1 MAASVN
7 KFHLDFETRSC
18 VDLKSVGAWH
28 YTMHPSTEITCATIF
43 DPRTKR
49 KTVFRRNEI
58 KKLAQFNFGP
68 DDVICAHNAAFEY
81 AVWHYIMVPRF
92 GAPRRDS
99 PTVWR
104 CTMARAAQVGLPLGL
119 DELTRVLRCKTK
131 KDLDGRAIMLRL
143 SKPLSFDVLGD
154 PVFDEDPA
162 KFERLY
168 LYNETDV
175 DAEMEVDVLLPELM
189 PSEQRIWELD
199 FIMNRRGFQV
209 DLALAEKGAEMS
221 DSLMGP
227 INARVKTLTKNAID
241 KATQNAALIRWIESR
256 GVAAPTKEE
265 FDPKIKKTV
274 TKKSLDKIRVT
285 ELLERPDLPADV
297 RDVVLLKRQASK
309 QTSTAKFAKALE
321 MVCADGRVRG
331 GLQYHAAHTGRWG
344 GRLLQPHNIPQG
356 YGADPDAATGMEMHE
371 QDLALSSVMSGSAE
385 LMTFTYGDKAMEALS
400 DVLRAMIISAPK
412 KKLLSADFNAI
423 EARKVFWFAGEEQ
436 ALASYRAGG
445 SPYLDMGEYIY
456 KRKITK
462 KGNPKEYDIAK
473 RTVLGSGFGMG
484 WKTWRDNVYAE
495 TAKKGNPVRLSDEL
509 AKTAVNGYREKY
521 SAVPRAW
528 KETEAAAISAVRNP
542 GQRYVSCTGKVIW
555 TMSNDRRFLV
565 AKLPSGRYLWYYK
578 PSVKMAET
586 PWGKEKI
593 TLFYWGTD
601 PDTKTWAEL
610 KTYGGALFENIVQA
624 SARDLMAHGMMN
636 VEAAGYEMILTVHD
650 ELLAEVSEDMTVTD
664 MQRAADADQ
673 GLDHFM
679 QLMCDIPTW
688 AAGCPVVAE
697 GWVANRYRK

>member
-1 MAASVN
+1 MSN
-7 KFHLDFETRSC
+7 KGHLDFESRST
-18 VDLKSVGAWH
+18 VDLKVVGAHH
-28 YTMHPSTEITCATIF
+28 YARHPSTEITCATLY
-43 DPRTKR
+43 DPALKR
-49 KTVFRRNEI
+49 KVRFRRNEI
-58 KKLAQFNFGP
+58 HLLAKHPG
-68 DDVICAHNAAFEY
+68 VGALIIGAHNAPFE
-81 AVWHYIMVPRF
+81 AAMWEHIMVPRF

-131 KDLDGRAIMLRL
+131 KDLVGRAMMLRL
-143 SKPLSFDVLGD
+143 CKPLSYDVLGD
-154 PVFDEDPA
+154 PVYDESPA
-162 KFERLY
+162 AYEILY
-168 LYNETDV
+168 AYNDTDV
-175 DAEMEVDVLLPELM
+175 DAEMEVDVLVPELT

-199 FIMNRRGFQV
+199 FVMNRRGFQV

-221 DSLMGP
+221 GSLMGP
-227 INARVKTLTKNAID
+227 INTRVKALTKNIVD
-241 KATQNAALIRWIESR
+241 KATQNVALIRWIESR

-400 DVLRAMIISAPK
+400 DVLRAMIISAPE
-412 KKLLSADFNAI
+412 KKLLSADYNAI
-423 EARKVFWFAGEEQ
+423 EARIVFWLAGQED
-436 ALASYRAGG
+436 ALASYRSGG

-456 KRKITK
+456 RRKITK
-462 KGNPKEYDIAK
+462 KGDPREYDIAK

-521 SAVPRAW
+521 AAVPRAW

-542 GQRYVSCTGKVIW
+542 GQRYTSCCGKVTW

-565 AKLPSGRYLWYYK
+565 ARLPSGRYLWYYK

-586 PWGKEKI
+586 PWGAEKA

-601 PDTKTWAEL
+601 PDTKAWAEL
-610 KTYGGALFENIVQA
+610 KTYGGALFENITQA
-624 SARDLMAHGMMN
+624 VARDVMAHGMLN
-636 VEAAGYEMILTVHD
+636 AEDAGYLMILTVHD
-650 ELLAEVSEDMTVTD
+650 ELLAEIL
-664 MQRAADADQ
+664 AA
-673 GLDHFM
+673 LV
-679 QLMCDIPTW
+679 
-688 AAGCPVVAE
+688 AAGKHSLDLFMKIMCALPPWAEGLPVLAE

>member
-1 MAASVN
+1 MSN
-7 KFHLDFETRSC
+7 KGHLDFECRAT
-18 VDLKSVGAWH
+18 VDLKIVGAHH
-28 YTMHPSTEITCATIF
+28 YARHPATEITCATLY
-43 DPRTKR
+43 DPVAKR
-49 KTVFRRNEI
+49 KFKFRRNEI
-58 KKLAQFNFGP
+58 HLLAQHPGIA
-68 DDVICAHNAAFEY
+68 DMIIGCHNAPFE
-81 AVWHYIMVPRF
+81 AAIWDHIMIPRY

-99 PTVWR
+99 PKLWR
-104 CTMARAAQVGLPLGL
+104 CTLARAAQVGLPLGL
-119 DELTRVLRCKTK
+119 DELTRVLHCKTK
-131 KDLDGRAIMLRL
+131 KDLEGRAIMLRL

-154 PVFDEDPA
+154 PVYDEDPA

-175 DAEMEVDVLLPELM
+175 DAEMEVDALLPELL
-189 PSEQRIWELD
+189 PSEQAIWELD
-199 FIMNRRGFQV
+199 FVMNRRGFQV
-209 DLALAEKGAEMS
+209 DLALAQKGAAMS
-221 DSLMGP
+221 DALMGP

-274 TKKSLDKIRVT
+274 TKKTLDKIGVT

-309 QTSTAKFAKALE
+309 RTSTAKFAKALE

-371 QDLALSSVMSGSAE
+371 QDLALASVMSGNAE

-400 DVLRAMIISAPK
+400 DVLRAMIISGPK
-412 KKLLSADFNAI
+412 KILLSADFNAI

-521 SAVPRAW
+521 AKVPAAW
-528 KETEAAAISAVRNP
+528 KETEAAAQNAVRNP
-542 GQRYVSCTGKVIW
+542 GQRYTSCTGKVTW
-555 TMSNDRRFLV
+555 AMSNDRRFLV
-565 AKLPSGRYLWYYK
+565 ARLPSGRYLWYYK
-578 PSVKMAET
+578 PSVKMAT
-586 PWGKEKI
+586 APWGAEKP

-601 PDTKTWAEL
+601 PDTKAWSEL

-636 VEAAGYEMILTVHD
+636 VEAAGFEMILTVHD
-650 ELLAEVSEDMTVTD
+650 ELLAEVPSATL
-664 MQRAADADQ
+664 QKPL
-673 GLDHFM
+673 LDNFM
-679 QLMCDIPTW
+679 KLMCDIPTW